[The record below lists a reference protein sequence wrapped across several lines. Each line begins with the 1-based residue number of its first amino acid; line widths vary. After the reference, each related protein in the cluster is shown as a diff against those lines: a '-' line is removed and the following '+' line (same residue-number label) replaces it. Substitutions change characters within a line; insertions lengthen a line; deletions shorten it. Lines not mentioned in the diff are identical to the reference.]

1 MTLGGT
7 VTALFGAGLILFAL
21 TALVNL
27 VTGLI
32 EWYANEVTAVAR
44 WFVPPPAESD
54 DDEEEVPAL

>member
-27 VTGLI
+27 VTGLV
-32 EWYANEVTAVAR
+32 EWYANEVKAVAR